1 MSVSRSEAV
10 RGCLLGTAVG
20 DAVGLCC
27 EGLSPRRQRRLFP
40 NLDGPRLIGRHGMV
54 SDDTE
59 HACMTAQ
66 SLIVSRGDPAR
77 FARSLAWRLRFWLL
91 GLPAG
96 VGFATLRSILKLWIG
111 FPPSHSGVFSAGNGP
126 CMRSPLLGV
135 CHGADLPRL
144 RELVRAST
152 RLTHTDPRAE
162 AGALAVALAA
172 HTSAGGVLSGEWP
185 RRFHEQLGAWL
196 KSGAESLL
204 ERVGKAVASAATGQ
218 TTEEFAVALG
228 LGRGVTGFVNHT
240 VPVVLQAW
248 FRHPEDYRQAILS
261 VVRCGGD
268 TDTTAAIV
276 GGIVGAQVGKSGIPG
291 EWLAGLWEWPR
302 TVDWMERLATRLAEV
317 CGLEGGRGGSRRAAL
332 GVWVLPISKVGLL
345 GRNLL
350 FLLVVLGH
358 GFRRLLPPY

>member
-1 MSVSRSEAV
+1 MSVPRSEAV

-40 NLDGPRLIGRHGMV
+40 DLDGPRLLGRRGMV

-66 SLIVSRGDPAR
+66 ALIVSGGEPAR
-77 FARSLAWRLRFWLL
+77 FVRSLAWRLRFWLL

-96 VGFATLRSILKLWIG
+96 VGFATLRSILKLWLG
-111 FPPSHSGVFSAGNGP
+111 FPPRSSGVFSAGNGP
-126 CMRSPLLGV
+126 CMRSGLLGV
-135 CHGADLPRL
+135 CHGQDLPRL

-172 HTSAGGVLSGEWP
+172 HTAAGADLD
-185 RRFHEQLGAWL
+185 GAWPGRFRDAL
-196 KSGAESLL
+196 GQLLPPGAEALQ
-204 ERVGKAVASAATGQ
+204 ERVGLAVASAASGQ
-218 TTEEFAVALG
+218 STAEFAAALG

-240 VPVVLQAW
+240 VPVVLHAW
-248 FRHPEDYRQAILS
+248 FRHPEDYRQAVLAT
-261 VVRCGGD
+261 VRCGGD
-268 TDTTAAIV
+268 TDTTASIV
-276 GGIVGAQVGKSGIPG
+276 GGIVGARVGKAGIPAG
-291 EWLAGLWEWPR
+291 WLAALWEWPR
-302 TVDWMERLATRLAEV
+302 TVGWMERLAERLTAV
-317 CGLEGGRGGSRRAAL
+317 CAAGGAGQRP
-332 GVWVLPISKVGLL
+332 LPLSKGGLL
-345 GRNLL
+345 LRNLV